1 MKIFLDARELAHP
14 EPFTISVGHLQD
26 MGLEDYFYMINS
38 LKPLPLIDVAENNGF
53 ITLSYEDKQGTWHI
67 LISKNPNHN
76 LQELLDV

>member
-14 EPFTISVGHLQD
+14 EPFTISVGHLKD
-26 MGLEDYFYMINS
+26 MGLENYFYMIND
-38 LKPLPLIDVAENNGF
+38 LNPLPLIDAAENNGF
-53 ITLSYEDKQGTWHI
+53 ITLSYEDKQGTWYI